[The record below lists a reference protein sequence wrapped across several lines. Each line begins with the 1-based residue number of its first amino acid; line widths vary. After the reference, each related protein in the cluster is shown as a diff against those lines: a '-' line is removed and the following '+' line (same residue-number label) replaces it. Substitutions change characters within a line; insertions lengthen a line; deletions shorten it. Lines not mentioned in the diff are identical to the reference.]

1 MTVGAG
7 SINTTDIFLKSIK
20 RLLMKV
26 RQNGAGFHFGMKINF
41 IPSVEDVIFIWKYSE
56 INLCSSGIEFSE
68 TKQNSFC

>member
-7 SINTTDIFLKSIK
+7 SINTTEIFLKSIK

-41 IPSVEDVIFIWKYSE
+41 IPSVEDVIFI
-56 INLCSSGIEFSE
+56 
-68 TKQNSFC
+68 